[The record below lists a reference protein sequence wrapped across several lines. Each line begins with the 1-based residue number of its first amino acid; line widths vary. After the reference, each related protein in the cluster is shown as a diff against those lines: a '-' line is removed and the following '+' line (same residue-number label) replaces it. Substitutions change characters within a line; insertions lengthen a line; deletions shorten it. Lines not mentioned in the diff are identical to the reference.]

1 MDLWVC
7 YAAVKPQT
15 NGGGGYEG
23 LVRGGGLWIC
33 GCYEAQISG
42 CAGYVVVM
50 VPTTKPQL

>member
-23 LVRGGGLWIC
+23 LVQGGGLWIC